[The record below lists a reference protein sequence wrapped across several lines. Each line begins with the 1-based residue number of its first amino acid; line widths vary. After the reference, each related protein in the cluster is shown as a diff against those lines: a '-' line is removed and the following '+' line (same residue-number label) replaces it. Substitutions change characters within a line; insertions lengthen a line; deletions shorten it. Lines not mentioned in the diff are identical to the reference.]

1 MEIIFAVEVVAIDVA
16 VEDEILASAKVSE
29 TMTVENERQQHVSKR
44 EEYVAVAT
52 EEKQLR
58 FGRFC
63 FPFISFVFGL
73 ILILL
78 YCCIVGGAARC
89 WDYGA
94 VLNF

>member
-1 MEIIFAVEVVAIDVA
+1 

-78 YCCIVGGAARC
+78 YCWRGGAGLGLRGSLEFLILFC
-89 WDYGA
+89 
-94 VLNF
+94 